1 MPSRPNPA
9 VRGEP
14 RGIGT
19 AGARDP
25 LAREVRLLGALLGQ
39 VIVEQEGLDLLEL
52 VERVRRRTIAL
63 RRAEDPA
70 ERARLSAELD
80 SLDLAR
86 TEALIRSFGLYF
98 QLVNL
103 AEERHRVRTLR
114 RRERAAR
121 GGILDDSVAEALRR
135 IWGAGRGLD
144 EVRRARRPPGDRP
157 GPDGPPDRGPTAD
170 APRRAPPLQPAR
182 GAARRPAPDP

>member
-1 MPSRPNPA
+1 MPARPNPA
-9 VRGEP
+9 VRREP

-25 LAREVRLLGALLGQ
+25 LAREVRLLGSLLGQ

-63 RRAEDPA
+63 RRAEDPV

-80 SLDLAR
+80 GLDLPRA
-86 TEALIRSFGLYF
+86 EALIRSFGLYF

-103 AEERHRVRTLR
+103 AEERHRVRTLAPARAGGPR
-114 RRERAAR
+114 RDPRRLGRR
-121 GGILDDSVAEALRR
+121 GGPADLADRPRARR
-135 IWGAGRGLD
+135 D
-144 EVRRARRPPGDRP
+144 RRARSAACRS
-157 GPDGPPDRGPTAD
+157 
-170 APRRAPPLQPAR
+170 PRS
-182 GAARRPAPDP
+182 

>member
-1 MPSRPNPA
+1 MPARPNPA

-86 TEALIRSFGLYF
+86 AEALIRSFGLYF

-121 GGILDDSVAEALRR
+121 GGILDDSVAEAVRR
-135 IWGAGRGLD
+135 IWRH
-144 EVRRARRPPGDRP
+144 RARASTRSSSSSVAWRS
-157 GPDGPPDRGPTAD
+157 
-170 APRRAPPLQPAR
+170 RRS
-182 GAARRPAPDP
+182 